1 MDIYYIRV
9 KNTRNSF
16 FGKVSELTNSKILMY
31 VYKIP
36 SSDHYLVLALSYGK
50 DIDKIVK
57 QLIINDYYLR
67 KRKIIKI
74 KYLKIGR
81 LHVLYGLKSICEFYK
96 LIEENNVQIF
106 TPYVFNSGSREYI
119 AMGPRDVMETYLSQI
134 SKYYT
139 SGNVE
144 FTYINTAK
152 DLVNL
157 LSKNSIMSVLT
168 DKLTSSEMRILKNAF
183 EMGYFEYPR
192 NMRQGEIGSLFNL
205 SKVTVCIH
213 LRKALKKIVEDMIQ
227 FMDIS

>member
-1 MDIYYIRV
+1 
-9 KNTRNSF
+9 
-16 FGKVSELTNSKILMY
+16 MY

-36 SSDHYLVLALSYGK
+36 SSDHYLVIAMSYGK

-74 KYLKIGR
+74 KYLKTGR

-96 LIEENNVQIF
+96 LIEENDIQIF

-119 AMGPRDVMETYLSQI
+119 AMGPREAMETYLSQV

-139 SGNVE
+139 PENVN
-144 FTYINTAK
+144 FIYINTAK
-152 DLVNL
+152 DLINL
-157 LSKNSIMSVLT
+157 LLKSSFMSVLT

-192 NMRQGEIGSLFNL
+192 SMRQGDIGTFFNL

-213 LRKALKKIVEDMIQ
+213 LRKALKKIMEDMIQ
-227 FMDIS
+227 FMNIN